1 MTKISSL
8 MLQDTLSLVQL
19 ARECALANGKDEQAD
34 KLSPVVNDLKQIVVD
49 SNKTLEI
56 NTTATSELSNDE
68 GFQALL
74 NVATTR
80 HESDAGSSTMS
91 SHDRNKIVIAMAAGE
106 MSEVDIARRMGI
118 TREEVRLIIN
128 VNQRK
133 VI

>member
-1 MTKISSL
+1 
-8 MLQDTLSLVQL
+8 
-19 ARECALANGKDEQAD
+19 
-34 KLSPVVNDLKQIVVD
+34 
-49 SNKTLEI
+49 
-56 NTTATSELSNDE
+56 
-68 GFQALL
+68 
-74 NVATTR
+74 
-80 HESDAGSSTMS
+80 MS